1 MSRTF
6 KTDYQALSTFDDETN
21 DDELDV
27 PPSHNVVQIHPDQ
40 SRGQSV
46 LYWFYHSSVGLYGYS
61 IHSFFSVTCCYFD
74 SLLYAYIHT
83 YIITFIVPSH
93 T

>member
-40 SRGQSV
+40 SRGQSA
-46 LYWFYHSSVGLYGYS
+46 FYIG
-61 IHSFFSVTCCYFD
+61 F
-74 SLLYAYIHT
+74 
-83 YIITFIVPSH
+83 IIAL
-93 T
+93 